1 MVRAPSMREAI
12 DVFGEWA
19 EVGKDEGMER
29 GHAAAVEEMLE
40 FIFQRA
46 KDLENPFTI
55 TDLGCG
61 NGWVVRKLTAHS
73 LCHHANGIDGAE
85 AMINKAK
92 QIDPSGDYQ
101 HAILPDYFPENQVDF
116 VHSMEF
122 IYYLEDPI
130 SVLKEIREHWLKPNG
145 WAVFGID
152 FYQEHHQSHD
162 WPEKVGV
169 HMTMMSA
176 SEWLNGWKEA
186 GFTNIQSW
194 HANPS
199 PGFPGTLVIT
209 GQAS

>member
-1 MVRAPSMREAI
+1 MKYDIPAALQILTPGAEWVLR
-12 DVFGEWA
+12 GE
-19 EVGKDEGMER
+19 EYSG
-29 GHAAAVEEMLE
+29 LE
-40 FIFQRA
+40 W
-46 KDLENPFTI
+46 LV
-55 TDLGCG
+55 G
-61 NGWVVRKLTAHS
+61 NGHDKPTEAALTAKIAE
-73 LCHHANGIDGAE
+73 LDGAE
-85 AMINKAK
+85 AMIHKAK
-92 QIDPSGDYQ
+92 QIDSSGDYQ

>member
-1 MVRAPSMREAI
+1 
-12 DVFGEWA
+12 
-19 EVGKDEGMER
+19 
-29 GHAAAVEEMLE
+29 
-40 FIFQRA
+40 
-46 KDLENPFTI
+46 
-55 TDLGCG
+55 G
-61 NGWVVRKLTAHS
+61 NGWVVRKLAAHS

-85 AMINKAK
+85 AMIHKAK
-92 QIDPSGDYQ
+92 QIDSSGDYQ